1 VESISLNRTAQTSVY
16 KQHSEQPKVT
26 EPKTETTEAAES
38 VTISDEYESPQQI
51 LNQKILA
58 ALNNEITASGGTK
71 IEDLNPADY
80 TPDNVAKTILDFI
93 KLGLSQVPEGDTQA
107 REDLLNQARSGVE
120 KGFSDARDI
129 LSGLGVLEGT
139 IAEDIDQTYE
149 MIMQGLDELTNTPD
163 AG

>member
-1 VESISLNRTAQTSVY
+1 MDSISLNRTQQASVY
-16 KQHSEQPKVT
+16 KPHTEQPKAA
-26 EPKTETTEAAES
+26 ELQTETTEAAES

-51 LNQKILA
+51 LNQKILD
-58 ALNNEITASGGTK
+58 ALNSEISATGGAK

-80 TPDNVAKTILDFI
+80 SPDNVAKTILDFI
-93 KLGLSQVPEGDTQA
+93 KMGLSQVPEGDTQA
-107 REDLLNQARSGVE
+107 RADLLDQARSGLE

-149 MIMQGLDELTNTPD
+149 LIMQGLEQFLNEPN